1 MNKKTKE
8 HAASVIKEIRA
19 EVKDD
24 VFRDQ
29 EILRM
34 CDVKTGRETGFVV
47 MLKLKGQFEYPS
59 ALIENWR
66 RRLEADSYTISV
78 VKTKLRIRFYV
89 NYSEDMQ
96 EP

>member
-1 MNKKTKE
+1 MNNKTKE
-8 HAASVIKEIRA
+8 HAAIVLKEIRA

-24 VFRDQ
+24 IFRDQ
-29 EILRM
+29 EILGIR
-34 CDVKTGRETGFVV
+34 DVKSGRETGFFVK
-47 MLKLKGQFEYPS
+47 LKLVGKYIYPS

-66 RRLEADSYTISV
+66 SRLEADYYDVSV